1 MAEQR
6 AGRALGTR
14 ITLGGEPHDSQKSLL
29 GALHKWE
36 IDVHYVKPL
45 EFWGLLVVF
54 LTVNFYEFQITFP
67 TVDSSLLYKNS
78 GWQSGNGILRM
89 KMLVLAK
96 LVDGRIEIGS
106 KESSLIK
113 MWKDHDDG
121 PFLGPDP
128 LPVSLGSSLGFSTH
142 LPTHSAP
149 IPSTVKTLGTL
160 PLSTVLNLGFTE
172 QCSGNDPG
180 LKH

>member
-1 MAEQR
+1 M
-6 AGRALGTR
+6 
-14 ITLGGEPHDSQKSLL
+14 
-29 GALHKWE
+29 
-36 IDVHYVKPL
+36 
-45 EFWGLLVVF
+45 LVVF

-113 MWKDHDDG
+113 M
-121 PFLGPDP
+121 
-128 LPVSLGSSLGFSTH
+128 
-142 LPTHSAP
+142 
-149 IPSTVKTLGTL
+149 
-160 PLSTVLNLGFTE
+160 
-172 QCSGNDPG
+172 
-180 LKH
+180 